1 MSKRWEQAYLFT
13 AHESKNTIPEKT
25 SSGQASKFTS
35 NSGLF
40 NSGLLGHPLERT
52 HATDACQKEVAEVS

>member
-1 MSKRWEQAYLFT
+1 MLKRWEQAYLFT
-13 AHESKNTIPEKT
+13 ACERTPYLRRHL
-25 SSGQASKFTS
+25 GQASKFTS

-52 HATDACQKEVAEVS
+52 CATDACQKEVAEVN